1 MKVLRIGTCGLLAFS
16 VLAHGVVEP
25 WSEAVLEIGTAIL
38 LLWWTL
44 LFAWG
49 SVPVRWH
56 RLLWPVAAFW
66 LWIAVQY
73 GAGLTEVRFL
83 TKIELLKFSALA
95 LLFFLALQAF
105 ERLENWNAF
114 AWFLLALGFSVS
126 VLGILQH
133 FTFNGKLYW
142 FRELRYGGI
151 PFGPYVNR
159 NHFAGLMELIIP
171 AGISA
176 FVLSA
181 FERERMP
188 LLVVLMLPPIGALFL
203 AASRGGL
210 VAFFVEVGL
219 ILILAFLLRRGR
231 GEIAGAAVVLLLA
244 G

>member
-66 LWIAVQY
+66 LWTAVQY
-73 GAGLTEVRFL
+73 GAGFTEVRFL

-105 ERLENWNAF
+105 ETLENWNVF

-159 NHFAGLMELIIP
+159 NHFAGLMELLIP
-171 AGISA
+171 PGLAIPILGA
-176 FVLSA
+176 
-181 FERERMP
+181 ERRDQLP
-188 LLVVLMLPPIGALFL
+188 LVTLFNLLPIGALFL
-203 AASRGGL
+203 AASRGGIISF
-210 VAFFVEVGL
+210 AAEVIFL
-219 ILILAFLLRRGR
+219 AILIVARRR
-231 GEIAGAAVVLLLA
+231 EKKV
-244 G
+244 